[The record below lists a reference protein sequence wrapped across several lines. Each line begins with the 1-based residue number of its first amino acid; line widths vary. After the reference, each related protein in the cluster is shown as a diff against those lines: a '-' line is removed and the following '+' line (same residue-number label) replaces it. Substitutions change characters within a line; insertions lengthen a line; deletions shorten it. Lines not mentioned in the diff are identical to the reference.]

1 LEEILVRG
9 ALMKTVKIADL
20 KIGEGSPVFVVAELS
35 ANHCGSIETA
45 INTIKAMKM
54 AGADAVKLQT
64 YTPNTMTI
72 DCDNEYFQIKHG
84 TIWDGRSLYDLYEEA
99 YTPWEWHP
107 ILKKA
112 AEELGLVFFTT
123 PFDRTAVDFLET
135 MNVPAYKIASL
146 EITDLP
152 LIEYIASKGK
162 PVIISTGVA
171 TLSDIAEAIE
181 ACKRASNEQVIIL
194 KCTTEYPTPLEDVN
208 IRTIPNMMET
218 FNKVVG
224 LSDHTLGISVP
235 IAAVSLGACMV
246 EKHFI
251 LSRDLGGPDA
261 AFSLDP
267 QEFSSMVKSIR
278 EVEKALGKVS
288 YDLATQTLKNR
299 EFCRSLFVVKDVKA
313 GEIFTIEKVRS
324 IRPGH
329 GLEPKYLNS
338 ILGQKARQDIKRG
351 TPLTWQLIEE

>member
-1 LEEILVRG
+1 MNITIVDRF
-9 ALMKTVKIADL
+9 
-20 KIGEGSPVFVVAELS
+20 IGHGSPVFIVAELS
-35 ANHCGSIETA
+35 ANHRQDLSIA
-45 INTIKAMKM
+45 IESLKAIKN

-64 YTPNTMTI
+64 YTPDTITI

-84 TIWDGRSLYDLYEEA
+84 TIWDGKRLYDLYKEA

-107 ILKKA
+107 ILKKVA
-112 AEELGLVFFTT
+112 DEIGLIFFSS

-135 MNVPAYKIASL
+135 MDVPAYKVASL
-146 EITDLP
+146 EITDIP

-181 ACKRASNEQVIIL
+181 VCKRAGNEQVIIL
-194 KCTTEYPTPLEDVN
+194 KCTTEYPSPLEDVN
-208 IRTIPNMMET
+208 INTITNMTET

-235 IAAVSLGACMV
+235 IAAVALGACII

-251 LSRDLGGPDA
+251 LSKELGGPDA

-267 QEFSSMVKSIR
+267 HEFGVMVRSIR

-288 YDLATQTLKNR
+288 YDLSKNTLKSR
-299 EFCRSLFVVKDVKA
+299 EFCRSLFVVKDMKK
-313 GEIFTIEKVRS
+313 GDTFTFENLRS
-324 IRPGH
+324 IRPGY
-329 GLEPKYLNS
+329 GLAPKFINS
-338 ILGQKARQDIKRG
+338 IYGQKARQEIKRG
-351 TPLTWQLIEE
+351 TPLTWQLIETG

>member
-1 LEEILVRG
+1 MNITIEDRFVG
-9 ALMKTVKIADL
+9 H
-20 KIGEGSPVFVVAELS
+20 GYPVFIVAELS
-35 ANHCGSIETA
+35 ANHRQDLSIA
-45 INTIKAMKM
+45 IESLKAMKE

-64 YTPNTMTI
+64 YMPDTITI

-84 TIWDGRSLYDLYEEA
+84 TIWDGKSLYDLYKEA

-112 AEELGLVFFTT
+112 AEEFGLVFFST

-146 EITDLP
+146 EIADIP

-181 ACKRASNEQVIIL
+181 ACKRAGNEQVIIL
-194 KCTTEYPTPLEDVN
+194 KCTTEYPTPLEEVN

-218 FNKVVG
+218 FNKVIG

-251 LSRDLGGPDA
+251 LSRNLGGPDA

-288 YDLATQTLKNR
+288 YDLAKQTLKNR

-313 GEIFTIEKVRS
+313 GETLTLEKVRS
-324 IRPGH
+324 IRPSY

-351 TPLTWQLIEE
+351 TPLTWQLIEK

>member
-1 LEEILVRG
+1 MNITIEDRF
-9 ALMKTVKIADL
+9 
-20 KIGEGSPVFVVAELS
+20 IGHGYPVFIVAELS
-35 ANHCGSIETA
+35 ANHRQDLSIA
-45 INTIKAMKM
+45 IESIKAMKA

-64 YTPNTMTI
+64 YMPDTITI

-84 TIWDGRSLYDLYEEA
+84 TIWDGKSLYDLYKEA

-112 AEELGLVFFTT
+112 AEELGLVFFST

-135 MNVPAYKIASL
+135 MNVPAYKVASL
-146 EITDLP
+146 EITDIP

-181 ACKRASNEQVIIL
+181 ACKRAGNEQVIIL

-251 LSRDLGGPDA
+251 LSRDLGGLDA

-278 EVEKALGKVS
+278 EVEKALGKVN
-288 YDLATQTLKNR
+288 YDLNEKILRSR
-299 EFCRSLFVVKDVKA
+299 EFCRSLFIVKDIKA
-313 GEIFTIEKVRS
+313 GETLTIEKVRS

-338 ILGQKARQDIKRG
+338 ILGQKARQDIKKG
-351 TPLTWQLIEE
+351 TPLTWQLIEK